1 LLFIVKVE
9 IAEHLA
15 GGVAD
20 DERRGRQLGLFLL
33 GIFIFHFGLCRLPS

>member
-1 LLFIVKVE
+1 MRRASAFSQSLVDRAAACPVAIVE

-20 DERRGRQLGLFLL
+20 DETLGML
-33 GIFIFHFGLCRLPS
+33 